1 MITVLIFDIL
11 CMSKWCTPSAQDL
24 LRYIRGGPRG
34 VTPSRIGRESI
45 ITNYLVGEG
54 GGSMCKAAGREE
66 AD

>member
-1 MITVLIFDIL
+1 
-11 CMSKWCTPSAQDL
+11 
-24 LRYIRGGPRG
+24 

-45 ITNYLVGEG
+45 ITNYLVGGG